1 MQEGKQYLRLLQ
13 DGEGV
18 KNGAEGEQQAIK
30 EDRTGLRT
38 RDHRVERMTSSKA
51 KHLFNSTKPPIQK
64 LN

>member
-38 RDHRVERMTSSKA
+38 VQEITAS
-51 KHLFNSTKPPIQK
+51 NE
-64 LN
+64 